1 MIAQPIADEIVA
13 RKLAT
18 IHGAQRRRSDFLLRH
33 RWKRGRR
40 DADDGKAVGV
50 AVGRESVKEIA
61 ASRWEWRTL
70 KSKWE
75 GRQWRRPRR
84 HRGSGGSW
92 SRRGKGG
99 SGGNDGIAVRVETKE
114 EQLAMPWESSNEE
127 MMEWRR
133 RGSGKGAAGDDDRQS
148 HRILLGPPPARPNS
162 KRARHGF
169 EQDAPHRPTS
179 VPLSHSLIDLPSDF
193 ASSHTSRQQSLPLLL
208 PMRKPMPRAGSAPF
222 KSSVPMCSLRI
233 LAP

>member
-1 MIAQPIADEIVA
+1 M
-13 RKLAT
+13 
-18 IHGAQRRRSDFLLRH
+18 
-33 RWKRGRR
+33 
-40 DADDGKAVGV
+40 
-50 AVGRESVKEIA
+50 GRESVEEIA
-61 ASRWEWRTL
+61 ASRWESRTL

-75 GRQWRRPRR
+75 GSQWRRPRR
-84 HRGSGGSW
+84 HRGSGGRW

-133 RGSGKGAAGDDDRQS
+133 RGKGAAGDDDRQS

-179 VPLSHSLIDLPSDF
+179 VPHPHSLIDLPSDF
-193 ASSHTSRQQSLPLLL
+193 ASSLTSRQQSLPLLL

-222 KSSVPMCSLRI
+222 KSSVPMRSLRI